1 MELGAQ
7 KNQKQN
13 KNEKKRVL
21 HAVKWEKKSSK
32 CTKMKI
38 LINQIFENGMV
49 FRRQLHNTKWII
61 WKTIFLLYVI
71 YRPNAKH
78 VLLFFHYYSVLL
90 LCRWFLLN
98 TSTIVNECF
107 GFAPWFAY
115 IRWCD
120 AALLF
125 SLFLY
130 LLLCICASISIV
142 FTQTR

>member
-21 HAVKWEKKSSK
+21 HAVKWKKKSSK

-90 LCRWFLLN
+90 LPLVFVEHINNCQRVFWFFAIAMRVVRIYTLMRCR
-98 TSTIVNECF
+98 TSF
-107 GFAPWFAY
+107 
-115 IRWCD
+115 
-120 AALLF
+120 F
-125 SLFLY
+125 SIF
-130 LLLCICASISIV
+130 V
-142 FTQTR
+142 FTSVYMR